1 MAKKPSLPSTVAPG
15 LLSTRK
21 DVREFDDYIDNLNVM
36 MEQVLEGKVS
46 VGQAKALEGLANLQY
61 QALTAKHKTNNGS
74 TDVTLI
80 QQLLLQSTPDQQVL
94 DVSVNDSKLTR
105 SENRTTGLRY
115 GSRSGK
121 RKPKKV

>member
-1 MAKKPSLPSTVAPG
+1 MAKKPSLPSTVVPG

-36 MEQVLEGKVS
+36 MEQVLEGRVS

-94 DVSVNDSKLTR
+94 DVSVNDKQLTR

-121 RKPKKV
+121 RKP